1 MGTKKWGSAVHHA
14 TVAAPRRACGI
25 APQGSAWQRA
35 ASLMAL
41 LVLAACGGGSG
52 GGAPASVEVDLG
64 LFSATVPA
72 TTNLAQTNPHGATAQ
87 VEAVG
92 ATGPFDLE
100 DAPALLAVPGG
111 AVVNLPIQFTPTGS
125 GLHQGTLQLRWTA
138 GTQVVEQTL
147 ELRATGEPLSW
158 LITPDELLFGDVL
171 SGQIDEV
178 DITFLNQSGASPV
191 TFTSA
196 DVPTGFTIV
205 GDPFPIQVDP
215 GLSGMLTVRYEPTET
230 RIYDSL
236 LRLGPD
242 DVGGDLRLVLRANS
256 SGAGEVTHD
265 LGMQTLT
272 AGVTP
277 EVSVDVPADAI
288 SVTFE
293 AQGNTN
299 DTITLETLEGPGGKV
314 YENAGGSGPQVFWPA
329 RELFAPRIPS
339 TNEAANRLVSGGGTY
354 KVRFRLQSGSSSA
367 LQVTARIEAR
377 PGANTT
383 EEELPLN
390 VFLAPSLGIP
400 TTSAPSHMP
409 LQNALAQAEAIFQTR
424 GISFGDIDYYA
435 IGDTQFDDVSEA
447 EIPALMRTASAATE
461 PRLNVFL
468 VRSVWN
474 GFLLGY
480 SPSIGGGKV
489 NGVSSGGVVVQFQ
502 GLTANQVGEVMAHEC
517 CHGLG
522 IWHTTEG
529 NGTYD
534 HITDT
539 PECPVATAGSCG
551 TIGGGQLMFFEAFR
565 GTTLTSGQGFVL
577 RRHVLMN
584 PVGGGAQHK
593 RRIPRV
599 VMPLTE
605 AERNG
610 LAWRWCL
617 CGTR

>member
-1 MGTKKWGSAVHHA
+1 V
-14 TVAAPRRACGI
+14 
-25 APQGSAWQRA
+25 
-35 ASLMAL
+35 LL
-41 LVLAACGGGSG
+41 LVTACGGGG
-52 GGAPASVEVDLG
+52 GGGESATAEVDLG
-64 LFSATVPA
+64 LFSATIPA
-72 TTNLAQTNPHGATAQ
+72 TTNLPRNNPLGGTAK
-87 VEAVG
+87 VEAIS
-92 ATGPFDLE
+92 ATGPFTLE
-100 DAPALLAVPGG
+100 DDPALRAVPGG
-111 AVVNLPIQFTPTGS
+111 AVVNLPIRFTPTGS
-125 GLHQGTLQLRWTA
+125 GLHEGTLQLRWTSD
-138 GTQVVEQTL
+138 TTTLEQTL

-158 LITPDELLFGDVL
+158 VITPDQLLFGDVL
-171 SGQIDEV
+171 NGQIDEV

-196 DVPTGFTIV
+196 DVPAGFSIV
-205 GDPFPIQVDP
+205 GSPFPLRVDP

-242 DVGGDLRLVLRANS
+242 DIGGDLRLILRANS
-256 SGAGEVTHD
+256 SGAGEVTVD
-265 LGMQTLT
+265 LGEQTLT
-272 AGVTP
+272 AGVTS
-277 EVSVDVPADAI
+277 EASVEVPADAI

-293 AQGNTN
+293 ARGNSN

-314 YENAGGSGPQVFWPA
+314 YEDPGGFGPQVFWPT
-329 RELFAPRIPS
+329 RELFAARIPS
-339 TNEAANRLVSGGGTY
+339 TDEAANRLVSGGGTY

-400 TTSAPSHMP
+400 TSSASSHIP
-409 LQNALAQAEAIFQTR
+409 LQSALAQAEAIFQTR

-435 IGDTQFDDVSEA
+435 IGDTQFDDVAES

-480 SPSIGGGKV
+480 SPSIGAGKV

-502 GLTANQVGEVMAHEC
+502 GLTPNQAGEVMAHEC
-517 CHGLG
+517 CHCLG

-529 NGTYD
+529 NGTFD

-539 PECPVATAGSCG
+539 PECPVGIPGSCG
-551 TIGGGQLMFFEAFR
+551 TIGGGQLMYFEAFR
-565 GTTLTSGQGFVL
+565 GTTLTAGQGFVL

-584 PVGGGAQHK
+584 PIGGGAQHK
-593 RRIPRV
+593 RRIPRP